1 MEGNPLRPSTRNV
14 EERQESEYA
23 NYGSLPKGW
32 MLAQIS
38 DIKPLTFHVFCCQ
51 PYESDIN
58 RTILTSTMDFLSQ
71 NRTFDIR
78 LSSGRPPELNLLI
91 LLQCLMTIDL
101 NYHFQH
107 SAALQ

>member
-38 DIKPLTFHVFCCQ
+38 DFKTLTFLHENAYFHVFC
-51 PYESDIN
+51 YKAYGSDIN
-58 RTILTSTMDFLSQ
+58 PAGSEHLRALPAAYADPSVAY
-71 NRTFDIR
+71 RCTFDVSKFTEREI
-78 LSSGRPPELNLLI
+78 PKE
-91 LLQCLMTIDL
+91 
-101 NYHFQH
+101 
-107 SAALQ
+107 